1 MTRSNTI
8 SHLTRTLL
16 TIVVTLTTF
25 WAVATP
31 QETGLTPPKQLLE
44 RNPHFSDLSY
54 EESFVRPNERRP
66 KKALPIWKESSS
78 GTYVSVGTE
87 RGFIGFANSKADS
100 LVMVDFHPYVVT
112 YNETNRILLKLATSF
127 KDYVALKKSASFK
140 EIYGRMKD
148 SQRFSESELSWVQS
162 AFVEKLWNESY
173 RSSGSFMGRDFWA
186 KLGLGGFA
194 QVSYMVTP
202 DLFEKLS
209 RAARENRIVVRQGN
223 LNNQLAQVDLGNLV
237 DKLGG
242 RLSVLD
248 LSNAWESHFIRPE
261 PMNTLTKRMQER
273 ALTTSL
279 ILLTNIEGLGWSY
292 YAVPILSFDPK
303 HVFFSHR
310 DRLEYS
316 FPDEQKNRIIYGL
329 PLLCSKILE

>member
-1 MTRSNTI
+1 MNRSNTI
-8 SHLTRTLL
+8 SHLTRAIL
-16 TIVVTLTTF
+16 TIVVTLTTS
-25 WAVATP
+25 WAVADP
-31 QETGLTPPKQLLE
+31 KDTGLTQPSHLLE
-44 RNPHFSDLSY
+44 RNLHFSDLNY
-54 EESFVRPNERRP
+54 DESFVRPNERRP
-66 KKALPIWKESSS
+66 KKALPIWKESTN

-87 RGFIGFANSKADS
+87 RGFIGFANSKADA

-112 YNETNRILLKLATSF
+112 YNETNRILLKLANDF
-127 KDYVALKKSASFK
+127 KDYVFLKKSASFN
-140 EIYGRMKD
+140 EIYKRMQQSKM
-148 SQRFSESELSWVQS
+148 FEATELAWMQSSFVQ
-162 AFVEKLWNESY
+162 KLWNESY

-186 KLGLGGFA
+186 KWGLGGFA

-223 LNNQLAQVDLGNLV
+223 LNNQLAQVDLGHLIE
-237 DKLGG
+237 KLGG
-242 RLSVLD
+242 HLSVLD

-261 PMNTLTKRMQER
+261 PMNTLTKRMQAR
-273 ALTTSL
+273 ASAKSL

-292 YAVPILSFDPK
+292 YAVPILNFDPK